1 MPFLTVGEFR
11 VWSIVLLLREEETDF
26 VRVRVFLSWAVSC
39 FSSPIVLWI
48 GLTFHTFFD
57 THTQT
62 NENQNRRQPNPICQP
77 WSCPFSATRIVKPR
91 Q

>member
-48 GLTFHTFFD
+48 GLTFHIFFD
-57 THTQT
+57 THTHKRT
-62 NENQNRRQPNPICQP
+62 KTTTKTDDNQIQFANHGHVLSPQQE
-77 WSCPFSATRIVKPR
+77 S
-91 Q
+91 